1 MEFPKPI
8 RSISFSYSN
17 NYLALGGDEGVLYV
31 LSVPNRSMI
40 LNMIY
45 DSPIQTVAFSRHDE
59 RLSIGMSD
67 GVLSLLSP
75 NDDWNPCGDIDYNDS
90 PILSQD
96 WCSSYLAVGRN
107 DGSVT
112 VFDKDKA
119 LGGFFV
125 PVAELSDSSKPI
137 RSVSFGTG
145 GRFLGEKQLC
155 KVFRVWKSLLL

>member
-1 MEFPKPI
+1 MFALCA
-8 RSISFSYSN
+8 
-17 NYLALGGDEGVLYV
+17 LA
-31 LSVPNRSMI
+31 
-40 LNMIY
+40 
-45 DSPIQTVAFSRHDE
+45 Q
-59 RLSIGMSD
+59 
-67 GVLSLLSP
+67 
-75 NDDWNPCGDIDYNDS
+75 
-90 PILSQD
+90 
-96 WCSSYLAVGRN
+96 LAVGRN

-155 KVFRVWKSLLL
+155 KLFRVWKSLLL